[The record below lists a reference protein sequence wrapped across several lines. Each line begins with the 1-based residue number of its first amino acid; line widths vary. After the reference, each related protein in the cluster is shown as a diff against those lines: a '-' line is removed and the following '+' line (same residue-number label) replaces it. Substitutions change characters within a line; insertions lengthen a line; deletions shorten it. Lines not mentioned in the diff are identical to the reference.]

1 MEFNRYKAEW
11 LDILKTQEEK
21 LRVEKFTADDAF
33 ALGADMVRLAKE
45 KYNKPA
51 AMRVIIGGQVTFS
64 FLMDGTSMNNNRWM
78 DKKLNT
84 CRMTGVS
91 SIRSLVEVA
100 EGLRPLEPEFENEG
114 DFALCGGC
122 FPLRNA
128 AGKLLGYV
136 LASGLPHECDHQLM
150 IDALSEYLNISVPG
164 ILN

>member
-1 MEFNRYKAEW
+1 MQINRYKPEW

-33 ALGADMVRLAKE
+33 ALGAVMVRLAKE

-64 FLMDGTSMNNNRWM
+64 FLMDGTSMNNNWWM

-84 CRMTGVS
+84 CRATGVS

-100 EGLRPLEPEFENEG
+100 EGLRPLEPEFENDG
-114 DFALCGGC
+114 DYALCGGC

-136 LASGLPHECDHQLM
+136 LASGLPHECDHQL
-150 IDALSEYLNISVPG
+150 IADSLSEFLQIPVDS
-164 ILN
+164 II